1 MKEKII
7 TALKTKYQRFGLSN
21 EAVDRIASA
30 KEKTVTKEEE
40 IESAIADAETMELI
54 ANEVQRSADRERRS
68 RSDLQKSF
76 DDYKKL
82 HPETKPQETNP
93 DDGEPEWARKLREQN
108 EALVARLDAQ
118 DKAAKQSATLASV
131 LTSAKQNGCT
141 DEKGLDLTQRLFSLK
156 DDESEEDAATRF
168 KSEYDATMKKYF
180 GGGAVPPK
188 GGGGAPSTDAEYNK
202 MLDNFAESKGLG
214 EKKTES

>member
-30 KEKTVTKEEE
+30 KEKTVTKDED
-40 IESAIADAETMELI
+40 IDAAIADAETMELI
-54 ANEVQRSADRERRS
+54 AGEVQKSADRERRA
-68 RSDLQKSF
+68 RADLQKSF
-76 DDYKKL
+76 DDYKKI
-82 HPETKPQETNP
+82 HPEARPQEEKP
-93 DDGEPEWARKLREQN
+93 GDEEPEWAKRLREQN

-118 DKAAKQSATLASV
+118 DKATKRKATYESILAS
-131 LTSAKQNGCT
+131 AKINGCT
-141 DEKGLDLTQRLFSLK
+141 DEKALDLTQRLFTLN

-188 GGGGAPSTDAEYNK
+188 GGGGAPSNESDFKK
-202 MLDNFAESKGLG
+202 MLDGFAESKGLG
-214 EKKTES
+214 EKQPES